1 MKRDTCLVFLTLL
14 LSLTGVTSVWAEE
27 PLPPKLQQLTEEAY
41 RHYSA
46 RETDNYFEAI
56 EKVKEATE
64 FSPYQETYYRAC
76 AYEAQRRPHQDV

>member
-1 MKRDTCLVFLTLL
+1 MKRVACLVFLTLL
-14 LSLTGVTSVWAEE
+14 LSLTGVTSVRAEE

-56 EKVKEATE
+56 EKV
-64 FSPYQETYYRAC
+64 
-76 AYEAQRRPHQDV
+76 